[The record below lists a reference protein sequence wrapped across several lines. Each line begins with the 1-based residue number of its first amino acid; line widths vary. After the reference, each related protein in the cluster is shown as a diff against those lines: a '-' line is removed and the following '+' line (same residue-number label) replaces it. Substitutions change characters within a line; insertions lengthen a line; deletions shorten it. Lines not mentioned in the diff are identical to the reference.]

1 MLNHLWAAMIALAAA
16 AAGLRLMLSGDT
28 AVITQMS
35 AALFDSAKVG
45 FELAFGLVA
54 VLALWLGL
62 FKIAEEAGIARA
74 LARWVSPLLAR
85 LLPGVPLGHPA
96 HHSISMNVAMSV
108 LGLDNAALP
117 AGLKAMEELE
127 RLNPVPGSATPAQQ
141 VFMVYMT
148 ASVTLLPISIL
159 SYRMQTGSAHSA
171 SVMIPLLLAGSCGL
185 VAGLLYMSA
194 VHRIRWHYP
203 VPLGLATA
211 CSTLLVLAVWTAVW
225 GSGHLPA
232 AQVAPTAALW
242 GNGALLLAAVGFVLT
257 GWVRGVPVFDTF
269 VKGAGEG
276 FRMAVQLIPYVLGM
290 LVAIGLLR
298 ASGVF
303 GWVQTGSEWAA
314 TALGLDTRWVAALP
328 QMAMKPF
335 SGSGARG
342 FMLDAFKHQGP
353 DSFPGHVASV
363 VQGASDTTLYC
374 LTVCA
379 GAARLR
385 VLGHAVQGSLVVWSV
400 SSVAAVL
407 MAYLFFGG

>member
-28 AVITQMS
+28 AVVTQMS
-35 AALFDSAKVG
+35 AALFDSAKTG

-62 FKIAEEAGIARA
+62 FKIAEAAGITRAMARCVA
-74 LARWVSPLLAR
+74 PVLAR
-85 LLPGVPLGHPA
+85 LLPGVPTGHPA
-96 HHSISMNVAMSV
+96 HNSISMNVAMRV

-127 RLNPVPGSATPAQQ
+127 RLNPAPGTATPAQQ

-148 ASVTLLPISIL
+148 ASVTLLPISVL
-159 SYRMQTGSAHSA
+159 SYRLQTGSAQAA

-185 VAGLLYMSA
+185 VAGLLYMST
-194 VHRIRWHYP
+194 VHRIRWQRP
-203 VPLGLATA
+203 VLLALVVGWL
-211 CSTLLVLAVWTAVW
+211 TLPVLAVGTAVW
-225 GSGHLPA
+225 WSGQLPA
-232 AQVAPTAALW
+232 APVAPTAALW
-242 GNGALLLAAVGFVLT
+242 GNGALLLAALGFVMT

-269 VKGAGEG
+269 VEGAGEG

-290 LVAIGLLR
+290 LVAVGLLR

-303 GWVQTGSEWAA
+303 AALQSGSEWAA
-314 TALGLDTRWVAALP
+314 SALGFDTRWIAALP
-328 QMAMKPF
+328 QIAMKPF

-342 FMLDAFKHQGP
+342 FMLDAFKTQGP
-353 DSFPGHVASV
+353 DSFAGHLASV

-379 GAARLR
+379 GAARLS
-385 VLGHAVQGSLVVWSV
+385 VLGHAVQGSMVVWAA